1 MSNDKPQSGVRWF
14 VCDEGHVH
22 MTFVDEDDNDIV
34 SICLDIEDWADLA
47 DSIDEEI
54 ETMIAVEESA
64 EAVKH

>member
-1 MSNDKPQSGVRWF
+1 
-14 VCDEGHVH
+14 